1 MSIPFLFFHKNT
13 PYNQHDRTLVLFPSN
28 KEQTFGYN
36 NTITKKGVIHMDG
49 LFMRSIEENIP
60 LEMIYLAD
68 NQELS
73 QRKLIVKEVND
84 EYIRAF
90 CLLRK
95 QMRTFKRENILSIM
109 PESRTNYRYLH

>member
-1 MSIPFLFFHKNT
+1 
-13 PYNQHDRTLVLFPSN
+13 
-28 KEQTFGYN
+28 
-36 NTITKKGVIHMDG
+36 MDG
-49 LFMRSIEENIP
+49 LFIRSIEENIP

-73 QRKLIVKEVND
+73 QRTLIVKEVND
-84 EYIRAF
+84 EYVRAY

-109 PESRTNYRYLH
+109 PDTHSKRHFLH